1 MLWEALDDRSI
12 DRCDIDRCD
21 IDRCDIDRCDIDRS
35 AHRSQ
40 VSAVV
45 WAQTNDA
52 FK

>member
-1 MLWEALDDRSI
+1 MLWEALDDRS
-12 DRCDIDRCD
+12 